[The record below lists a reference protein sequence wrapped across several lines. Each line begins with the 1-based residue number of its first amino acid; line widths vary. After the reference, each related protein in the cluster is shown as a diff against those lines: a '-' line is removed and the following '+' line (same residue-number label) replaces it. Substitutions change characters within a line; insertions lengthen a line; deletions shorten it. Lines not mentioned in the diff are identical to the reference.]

1 MSLIE
6 LDQAELVEVFMPYIY
21 DYSKN
26 QTFFE
31 KMKTTGFIMLEDR
44 SESKVRNGR

>member
-6 LDQAELVEVFMPYIY
+6 LDQVELVEVFMPYIY

-26 QTFFE
+26 QTLFE
-31 KMKTTGFIMLEDR
+31 KMKVSGFAMLEDR
-44 SESKVRNGR
+44 TEKQKKGNV